1 MRRTVAHDIDTCQQP
16 SDGLL
21 SALHKGKNR
30 MIREADVLAALPPS
44 GFIRSYVEYASS
56 MTDANCAYHVA
67 GALTC
72 LSQCVPLDFSVPYAS
87 PIWGNIYSMIVGD
100 SSKSRKTAAI
110 NIAQRVI
117 REAIPGAVGEVP
129 GSQEGLYE
137 SLRAQQR
144 QLIIYGEWGEFLAK
158 AEEGY
163 LMSLK
168 TSYTNLW
175 DGIPIGRAL
184 ANSRKGAVT
193 DPRLSLLCG
202 VATDLLERHTEQA
215 DWTGGF
221 LARFFTLY
229 GEPEREF
236 ATPPI
241 DDPARRQNIVQ
252 WLTTLAT
259 PANPPGT
266 CLWLDAAGQKMWTDW
281 YAGMK
286 PMREG
291 ANRRAAAACARSTSI
306 AAKLALLIAW
316 DVGQARSGY
325 DWYVGPT
332 ELESALKLTDLHLH
346 SVLELGERVT
356 GNRDMR
362 DRASVLRAIADSPTP
377 LGFIIKESE
386 LLKRRVK
393 EIIDSLME
401 ERTIGQ
407 SKIGNET
414 CYHKTPHAH
423 ALLAQMARPGAAVA
437 SAPGI
442 VLPMRPPAPQAALIP
457 AADVL
462 DQIDPSEE
470 DDIDW
475 SRYEG

>member
-1 MRRTVAHDIDTCQQP
+1 
-16 SDGLL
+16 
-21 SALHKGKNR
+21 
-30 MIREADVLAALPPS
+30 MIREADVWAALPPS
-44 GFIRSYVEYASS
+44 GFVRSYVEYASG
-56 MTDANCAYHVA
+56 MTDANIAYHVA

-72 LSQCVPLDFSVPYAS
+72 LSQCVPIDYSVPYAS
-87 PIWGNIYSMIVGD
+87 PIWGNLFSLIVGD

-110 NIAQRVI
+110 NISQRII
-117 REAIPGAVGEVP
+117 RDAIPGAVGEIP

-144 QLIIYGEWGEFLAK
+144 QVVIYGEFGEFLAK

-163 LMSLK
+163 LMALK

-184 ANSRKGAVT
+184 ANKRQGPVT

-221 LARFFTLY
+221 LARFLTLF
-229 GEPEREF
+229 GEPEREY
-236 ATPPI
+236 ATPPV
-241 DDPARRQNIVQ
+241 DDPQKRLAITQ
-252 WLTTLAT
+252 WLAALST

-266 CLWLDAAGQKMWTDW
+266 CLWLDAAGQKMWLDW
-281 YAGMK
+281 WASLK
-286 PMREG
+286 PLRDG
-291 ANRRAAAACARSTSI
+291 ANRRAAAACSRSTSI
-306 AAKLALLIAW
+306 AAKVALLLAW

-325 DWYVGPT
+325 DWHVGT
-332 ELESALKLTDLHLH
+332 VELESALKLTDLHLH

-362 DRASVLRAIADSPTP
+362 DRASVLRTISDLPTP
-377 LGFIIKESE
+377 LGFIIRESE

-393 EIIDSLME
+393 EILDSLTE
-401 ERTIGQ
+401 ERNVECIKVNG
-407 SKIGNET
+407 EV
-414 CYHKTPHAH
+414 CYRKTPHAH
-423 ALLAQMARPGAAVA
+423 ALLAQMARPGIGITG
-437 SAPGI
+437 APGVVI
-442 VLPMRPPAPQAALIP
+442 PMRPPPPSVPLLP

-462 DQIDPSEE
+462 TQTDPSEE
-470 DDIDW
+470 DEIDW
-475 SRYEG
+475 SRYDG